1 MRRGRGALGGRVTR
15 RGGHGL
21 VNDGESAQA
30 QALFVED
37 LHDGGDVRA
46 AHADVGGDQ
55 VGEGLEARARAQVV
69 VLGDLAVVVGQR
81 LRVRLDARVRVL
93 RGRDRQGHA
102 RILAGIL
109 VWVADE
115 QADNREGQFRQL
127 QRLHD

>member
-1 MRRGRGALGGRVTR
+1 MRRGRGAPGGQVTT

-46 AHADVGGDQ
+46 THADVGGDQ

-81 LRVRLDARVRVL
+81 LRVGLDERVRVL
-93 RGRDRQGHA
+93 RGRDGQGHA
-102 RILAGIL
+102 RLLARIL
-109 VWVADE
+109 VRVTHE
-115 QADNREGQFRQL
+115 QADDREREFGKL
-127 QRLHD
+127 KHLHD